1 VVWSALDNLKIDD
14 NKISFDEGTN
24 VRGRIGLRAG
34 LSYDVWSGIRMEP
47 FVIGSL
53 WSNLSGEN
61 KATLTSLGTT
71 FVDFTDT
78 PDRLWGVVP
87 TGVNFFSPSASTSLF
102 AKLDVTFG
110 EETNGI
116 GAKAGARVS
125 W

>member
-1 VVWSALDNLKIDD
+1 
-14 NKISFDEGTN
+14 
-24 VRGRIGLRAG
+24 LRAG

-53 WSNLSGEN
+53 WSNLSSEN

-78 PDRLWGVVP
+78 PDRLWGVVS